1 MKLHYRLSCLALVA
15 GLAAFAAPAVAAAY
29 GDAAPTVPATVA
41 TTATATAATAKRP
54 RVGLVLSGGGARGI
68 AHLGVLRVLEEL
80 HVPVDC
86 VAGTSMGGV
95 VGGVF
100 ASGMPLD
107 EMVREVRAIDWSATF
122 QDRPDRRA
130 MNARRKSEESGYLAR
145 PEFGVRDGELRV
157 PDGVLYGQRL
167 EMLFTRLAARALRVD
182 DFSRLPLPFKAVATD
197 IEAGAP
203 VVIGKGGLVQAMRAT
218 MSVPG
223 VMAPIEIDGRALV
236 DGGLVDNLPVDVARA
251 MCADVVI
258 AVNLGTPLLKRA
270 EIRSVFGVGVQMVN
284 ILTEQNV
291 RASLASLG
299 GNDVLISPE
308 LGAIGAGDFDRTDDL
323 MAAGEAAARRVAP
336 ALRALAVA
344 PEAYAAWRAARQR
357 EGVEGGRLDEIRI
370 VTSSRINSEVL
381 AADFHLKPGY
391 WQTDR
396 FLGEVNNLYERG
408 DFERVGVRVLRD
420 GERNIALIEPQEKSW
435 GPNFLRFGM
444 SLSLQ
449 AGGDT
454 SFNVVANHT
463 RSWLNAWGGEWR
475 SQLQVGQQS
484 ALGSEFFQ
492 PLGAR
497 SPFFVAPRIL
507 INHEQ
512 FRAYAG
518 DSAVALVSRRRL
530 RAGLDLGFELE
541 RAAEFRLGVVAGE
554 DRFDPVIALPQAT
567 GATRRIRA
575 WTARADY
582 DRLDSINFPSTGQR
596 LTLDVFAP
604 SETLGAD
611 ATYMR
616 SRVDWLGARTWGRN
630 TISTQLMYGHASDA
644 LPYEEAFTLGGFQSL
659 SGYGQ
664 WRFRARDA
672 LFGRLGYQRVIK
684 PPLGLELGGIISRMY
699 AGGSLEGA
707 RMKGTFD
714 PLTPDGRYYSA
725 SLYIGA
731 DTLIGPVFFGVGQ
744 GAGGNHALWLS
755 IGIPWMPR

>member
-1 MKLHYRLSCLALVA
+1 MLQIKFHNALPGLAL
-15 GLAAFAAPAVAAAY
+15 LAALAAPVAAA
-29 GDAAPTVPATVA
+29 GAAVESADGTPTAVPA
-41 TTATATAATAKRP
+41 RP
-54 RVGLVLSGGGARGI
+54 RIGLVLSGGGARGI
-68 AHLGVLRVLEEL
+68 AHLGVLRVLDEL
-80 HVPVDC
+80 RVPVDC

-107 EMVREVRAIDWSATF
+107 EMERQVRAIDWSATF

-145 PEFGVRDGELRV
+145 PEFGLRDGEILV
-157 PDGVLYGQRL
+157 PGGVLYGQRM
-167 EMLFTRLAARALRVD
+167 EMLFARLAVRSLGID
-182 DFSRLPLPFKAVATD
+182 DFSRFPLPFKAVATD
-197 IEAGAP
+197 IESGMP
-203 VVIGKGGLVQAMRAT
+203 VVLDKGGLVQAMRAT

-223 VMAPIEIDGRALV
+223 VMAPMEIDGRALV
-236 DGGLVDNLPVDVARA
+236 DGGLVNNLPVDVARG

-299 GNDVLISPE
+299 ADDVLISPE
-308 LGAIGAGDFDRTDDL
+308 LGAIGAGDFDRVDDL
-323 MAAGEAAARRVAP
+323 VAAGEAAARRAAP
-336 ALRALAVA
+336 ALRALAAA
-344 PEAYAAWRAARQR
+344 PEVYAAWRAARLR
-357 EGVEGGRLDEIRI
+357 DAAEGGRLDEIRI
-370 VTSSRINSEVL
+370 VASPRINPDVL

-391 WQTDR
+391 WRADE
-396 FLGEVNNLYERG
+396 FLGEVNRLYERG

-420 GERNIALIEPQEKSW
+420 GERNVALVEPQEKSW
-435 GPNFLRFGM
+435 GPDFLRFGL

-454 SFNVVANHT
+454 SFNAVASHT
-463 RSWLNAWGGEWR
+463 RTWLNAWGGEWR
-475 SQLQVGQQS
+475 NQAQLGQRS
-484 ALGSEFFQ
+484 ALLSEFYQ
-492 PLGAR
+492 PLGTR

-507 INHEQ
+507 LSHEQ
-512 FRAYAG
+512 FRAYSG
-518 DSAVALVSRRRL
+518 DDAIALFSRRRL
-530 RAGLDLGFELE
+530 RAGLELGYEIE
-541 RAAEFRLGVVAGE
+541 PAAEIRLGAVAGE
-554 DRFDPVIALPQAT
+554 DRFEPVIALPQAP
-567 GATRRIRA
+567 GATRRVRA

-582 DRLDSINFPSTGQR
+582 DRLDNANFPSAGQR

-604 SETLGAD
+604 SKALGSDTAY
-611 ATYMR
+611 TR
-616 SRVDWLGARTWGRN
+616 SRVDWLGARSWGKN
-630 TISTQLMYGHASDA
+630 TFSAQLTYGRASDA
-644 LPYEEAFTLGGFQSL
+644 LPYEEGFTLGGFQSL

-664 WRFRARDA
+664 WRFRVREAT
-672 LFGRLGYQRVIK
+672 FGRLGYQRVIK
-684 PPLGLELGGIISRMY
+684 PPLGLQLGGIINRMY

-707 RMKGTFD
+707 RTAGTFD

-731 DTLIGPVFFGVGQ
+731 DTLIGPVFLGVGQ

-755 IGIPWMPR
+755 IGVPWTPR